1 MLALLWETVLSTEDV
16 DEADADSK
24 DVLRDKAGWE
34 VAGLCIGLSTP
45 ISEIRF
51 EDFSGN
57 LKWVL
62 VPVGRGLIKAGDMF
76 LRKSR

>member
-1 MLALLWETVLSTEDV
+1 MLRERV
-16 DEADADSK
+16 
-24 DVLRDKAGWE
+24 GWE
-34 VAGLCIGLSTP
+34 VAGLGMGLSAP
-45 ISEIRF
+45 SSVILPEAL
-51 EDFSGN
+51 SGN